1 MYISF
6 NSKYYY
12 KYDFLN
18 IEFIKRLMMIFP
30 CENKRAKP
38 LGSLKFI
45 EIGNTLSIY
54 SKFMHKRLFSIYAVY
69 TLSFILLG
77 NFFGTNPCKT
87 VNKSD
92 PLTLYLSIT

>member
-1 MYISF
+1 
-6 NSKYYY
+6 
-12 KYDFLN
+12 
-18 IEFIKRLMMIFP
+18 
-30 CENKRAKP
+30 
-38 LGSLKFI
+38 
-45 EIGNTLSIY
+45 
-54 SKFMHKRLFSIYAVY
+54 MHKPLFSIYAVY